1 MLNQLNITT
10 VWIFLIAGTQLLQPK
25 KKKILLIVENIN

>member
-25 KKKILLIVENIN
+25 EKKKYF

>member
-25 KKKILLIVENIN
+25 EKKNTFNGGKY

>member
-25 KKKILLIVENIN
+25 KKILLVVENIN